1 VRVIGG
7 AGLIVPISVN
17 FALHIKKLR
26 YYGSAEPKS
35 LLIFDERT
43 KILSQF
49 QIVNLIGK
57 HLCISL

>member
-1 VRVIGG
+1 VIGG

-17 FALHIKKLR
+17 FALHIEKLR
-26 YYGSAEPKS
+26 CQGSAEPKS

-43 KILSQF
+43 QILSQF
-49 QIVNLIGK
+49 QLVNLIGK